1 MKSRGIFFAPIAT
14 GANRAMGELRVT
26 GNGPK
31 EIPGDQRK
39 SMELQSQQI
48 EEAVTAAGAEGMVIT
63 PFGGGNVAS
72 LDKGAGRRRGGT
84 GIKVLL
90 RRTRARVRR
99 RTPPAAQDPCDGH
112 KGHRSS
118 CAGGTSGLHRR
129 APRPLMGRLR
139 IDGYPID
146 G

>member
-90 RRTRARVRR
+90 RRTRATV
-99 RTPPAAQDPCDGH
+99 TKDTEVAAQEGRRGCP
-112 KGHRSS
+112 
-118 CAGGTSGLHRR
+118 GGRH
-129 APRPLMGRLR
+129 GR
-139 IDGYPID
+139 
-146 G
+146 